1 MRHMADLARI
11 LLACIR
17 LVNGLAALV
26 VPQQLARGLGIDPE
40 QYPAAMYVLRMFGM
54 RTVLIGL
61 DLLAPRGE
69 RREQALKAAPIIH
82 ASDTAAA
89 FLAGQNSNFPQPMAR
104 ITVVISAINTGLA
117 LIANR

>member
-1 MRHMADLARI
+1 MADLARI

-69 RREQALKAAPIIH
+69 RREQALKKTLRNRP
-82 ASDTAAA
+82 DL
-89 FLAGQNSNFPQPMAR
+89 LAGVSLSEEDKKILER
-104 ITVVISAINTGLA
+104 VKRSSSLSS
-117 LIANR
+117 